1 MKTPELSQEDR
12 LKINASIKFN
22 NNRHDVYKMSI
33 FKGLTGFQKKKLYLL
48 GLTAMDE
55 EMAKWQ

>member
-1 MKTPELSQEDR
+1 MKTPELSQEEL
-12 LKINASIKFN
+12 LKINASIKFH
-22 NNRHDVYKMSI
+22 RDKREVYRMEI
-33 FKGLTGFQKKKLYLL
+33 FNGLNGFQKHKLYVL